1 MSEPDADPRLR
12 SLVHRL
18 GPGPVRRVEVIGF
31 DGDDVL
37 VRLLDGEGAA
47 AAEVGRIPRHEASMR
62 RPEPPGELFAI
73 GQEIEAEEIG
83 RWSEGQLRLS
93 ARACEIPALRDFL
106 LAFERGQVVEGTVA
120 AVQAFG
126 VFVHVDGEPDGLC
139 TGFVRVPDLSWDP
152 FDHPREMVE
161 AGRRITGEVIIA
173 DPRSGQVAL
182 SLKARREGPLT
193 G

>member
-1 MSEPDADPRLR
+1 MSEPDPDPRLQ
-12 SLVHRL
+12 SLAHRIQ
-18 GPGPVRRVEVIGF
+18 PGPVRRVKVLGF

-37 VRLLDGEGAA
+37 VRIVDAEGAA

-62 RPEPPGELFAI
+62 RPGPPGELFEV

-93 ARACEIPALRDFL
+93 ARACEIPALREFL
-106 LAFERGQVVEGTVA
+106 LDFERGQVVEGTVA
-120 AVQAFG
+120 AVHAFG
-126 VFVHVDGEPDGLC
+126 VFVHVDGEPDGPC
-139 TGFVRVPDLSWDP
+139 TGFVRVPDLSWEP
-152 FDHPREMVE
+152 FDHPREVVE
-161 AGRRITGEVIIA
+161 EGRRITAEVIIA

-182 SLKARREGPLT
+182 SLKARRGGRPT